1 VSRDGFS
8 DLLGPYVMGELTV
21 EEEREVEIH
30 LRECPG
36 CLSELEDIRFAHDLL
51 LQSSTLEPPSELKDW
66 VLARARNEIPSQSAR
81 GWQFWV
87 PAAAVLLVAVISG
100 FLVFQAIADN
110 SSGGVELASTSAAPK
125 AGGEVRGE
133 EAGENFRVELE
144 VWGLPELR
152 RGEYYEMWYYREE
165 GGRISC
171 GTFRAQPEGH
181 TTVNLTAPAS
191 ARSYPEIEITR
202 EPGDGDPGTSG
213 KKVLTGSLEDT

>member
-1 VSRDGFS
+1 MNRDGFG
-8 DLLGPYVMGELTV
+8 DLLGPYVMGELTAD
-21 EEEREVEIH
+21 EEREVEIH
-30 LRECPG
+30 LRECSG
-36 CLSELEDIRFAHDLL
+36 CRSELEDLRLAHDLL

-66 VLARARNEIPSQSAR
+66 VLARARNEIPSDSGR
-81 GWQFWV
+81 GWQLW
-87 PAAAVLLVAVISG
+87 AAAVLLVAVITG
-100 FLVFQAIADN
+100 FMVFEGIAGN
-110 SSGGVELASTSAAPK
+110 SSGGVELASTSLAPK

-213 KKVLTGSLEDT
+213 KKVLTGSLETI

>member
-1 VSRDGFS
+1 VNRDGFRE
-8 DLLGPYVMGELTV
+8 LLGPYVMGELTAD
-21 EEEREVEIH
+21 EEREVELH
-30 LRECPG
+30 LRECSG
-36 CLSELEDIRFAHDLL
+36 CRSELKDIRLAHDLL

-66 VLARARNEIPSQSAR
+66 VLARARNEIPSHSGR
-81 GWQFWV
+81 RRRLW
-87 PAAAVLLVAVISG
+87 AAAALLIAVVSG
-100 FLVFQAIADN
+100 FLVFQVILGN
-110 SSGGVELASTSAAPK
+110 SPGGVELASTSLAPK

-171 GTFRAQPEGH
+171 GTFRAQQEGH

-191 ARSYPEIEITR
+191 ATSYPEIEITR
-202 EPGDGDPGTSG
+202 EPGDGNPGTSG
-213 KKVLTGSLEDT
+213 EKVLTGSLEDI